1 MRTKQELLQVYL
13 DNEKLF
19 VTGLCYWTQGL
30 HYRELITEEEA
41 SYINTLIS
49 KKKPIRTRLQERLHF
64 LPYKYRKNTLYYWKI
79 GEIEPRIKFLKRFL
93 K

>member
-13 DNEKLF
+13 DNENLF
-19 VTGLCYWTQGL
+19 FTGLCQWTQML
-30 HYRELITEEEA
+30 YYDELITVEEA
-41 SYINTLIS
+41 SYLDTLIH
-49 KKKPIRTRLQERLHF
+49 KKRPLKTRLQEHLYF